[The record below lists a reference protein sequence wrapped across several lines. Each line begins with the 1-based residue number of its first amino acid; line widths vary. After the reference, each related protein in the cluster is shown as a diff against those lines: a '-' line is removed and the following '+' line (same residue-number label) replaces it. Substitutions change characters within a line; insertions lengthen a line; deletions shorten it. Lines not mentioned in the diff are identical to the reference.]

1 MAIIKWTKMRSADQT
16 EVKQSLGAIFHASD
30 ICERFEQWEEWDV
43 HHLAMKELDRL
54 VDGVLATPGDP

>member
-1 MAIIKWTKMRSADQT
+1 MRSVDQT

-43 HHLAMKELDRL
+43 HHLASRELDRL
-54 VDGVLATPGDP
+54 VDGVKATPGDP